1 MQSTH
6 VGKVLALFISTKESA
21 TPIEKM
27 VINVDEKGIIGNKH
41 YDTDTQ
47 RSILI
52 TSIESYTLA
61 KNNQIKM
68 PHSSLG
74 ENLLIDYNPYT
85 LPIGSKLQIGNA
97 ILEISQNCTLCNHLS
112 NIDKKLPQLLKK
124 DRGIFGK
131 VVQNGSI
138 EVGNEIYLLEE

>member
-6 VGKVLALFISTKESA
+6 VGKVLSLFISTKESA

-47 RSILI
+47 RSVLI
-52 TSIESYTLA
+52 TSIESYRLA
-61 KNNQIKM
+61 KEHQIEM

-74 ENLLIDYNPYT
+74 ENLLIDYNPYS
-85 LPIGSKLQIGNA
+85 LPVGSKLQIGNA
-97 ILEISQNCTLCNHLS
+97 ILEISQNCTLCDHLS
-112 NIDKKLPQLLKK
+112 NIDKKLPKLLKK

-131 VVQNGSI
+131 VVHEGMINQGDD
-138 EVGNEIYLLEE
+138 IYLLG

>member
-1 MQSTH
+1 MQSTQ

-27 VINVDEKGIIGNKH
+27 MINVDEKGIIGDKH
-41 YDTDTQ
+41 YNTDTQ
-47 RSILI
+47 RSVLI
-52 TSIESYTLA
+52 TSIESYALA
-61 KNNQIKM
+61 KEYQIEM

-85 LPIGSKLQIGNA
+85 LPVGSKLQIGSA
-97 ILEISQNCTLCNHLS
+97 VLEISQNCTLCNHLS
-112 NIDKKLPQLLKK
+112 NIDKKLPKLLKH

-131 VVQNGSI
+131 VVQKGTINQGDS
-138 EVGNEIYLLEE
+138 IYLLG

>member
-1 MQSTH
+1 MQSTQ
-6 VGKVLALFISTKESA
+6 VGKVISLFISTKESA
-21 TPIEKM
+21 TPIEKTG
-27 VINVDEKGIIGNKH
+27 IHVDEKGIIGNKH

-47 RSILI
+47 RSVLI
-52 TSIESYTLA
+52 TSTESYTLA
-61 KNNQIKM
+61 KNSQIEM

-74 ENLLIDYNPYT
+74 ENLLIDYNPYN

-112 NIDKKLPQLLKK
+112 NIDKKLPKLLKH

-131 VVQNGSI
+131 VVQGGAINQGDA
-138 EVGNEIYLLEE
+138 IYLLG